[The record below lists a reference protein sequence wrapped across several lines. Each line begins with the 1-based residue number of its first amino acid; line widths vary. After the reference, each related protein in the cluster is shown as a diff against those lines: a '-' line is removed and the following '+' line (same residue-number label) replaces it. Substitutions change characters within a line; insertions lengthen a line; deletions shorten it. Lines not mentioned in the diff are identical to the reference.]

1 MSGKDF
7 SEELKHK
14 DLPSVLKAG
23 HHVKLTLKLS
33 DDLLL
38 DVAKVE
44 IKKETITSD
53 IPMDWLPKP
62 KVEAEGNIEFK
73 YGFSTARLEA
83 EIYFW

>member
-44 IKKETITSD
+44 IEKGDNNERYPD
-53 IPMDWLPKP
+53 GL
-62 KVEAEGNIEFK
+62 VA
-73 YGFSTARLEA
+73 
-83 EIYFW
+83 

>member
-7 SEELKHK
+7 SEELNIRIC
-14 DLPSVLKAG
+14 LSVLKAG

-53 IPMDWLPKP
+53 ILMDWLPKP
-62 KVEAEGNIEFK
+62 KVEAKDLRI
-73 YGFSTARLEA
+73 
-83 EIYFW
+83 IYFPLLRQRLKRQY

>member
-33 DDLLL
+33 DDYCWMSLKLKL
-38 DVAKVE
+38 KGDNNERYPDGLVA
-44 IKKETITSD
+44 
-53 IPMDWLPKP
+53 
-62 KVEAEGNIEFK
+62 
-73 YGFSTARLEA
+73 
-83 EIYFW
+83 